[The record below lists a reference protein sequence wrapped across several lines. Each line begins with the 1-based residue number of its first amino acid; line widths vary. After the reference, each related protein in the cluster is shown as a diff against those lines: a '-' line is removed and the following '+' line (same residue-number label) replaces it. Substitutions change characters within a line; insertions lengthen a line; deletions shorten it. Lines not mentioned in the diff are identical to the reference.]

1 MGMHELRDETTP
13 TGNELVSMSEDN
25 LDRMMVYTL
34 SVLGKRLA
42 SQTEQGMGMTMVV
55 HARGSSGTL

>member
-13 TGNELVSMSEDN
+13 TGNEVVSMSEDN

-34 SVLGKRLA
+34 SVLGKRSA
-42 SQTEQGMGMTMVV
+42 SQTE
-55 HARGSSGTL
+55 